1 MPYNFAEIESK
12 WQTKW
17 HDSHCFESRTDPSR
31 EKFFCLEMFPY
42 PSGALHMGHIRNYSI
57 GDVLARFHRK
67 NGKNVLYTIG
77 FDSFG
82 MPAENAALKYKTK
95 PHDWTLSNIA
105 YMTQQLKRM
114 GYSYDWRREAI
125 TCLPE
130 YYRWNQWIFLQM
142 YKKGIVYQKEAPV
155 NWCDTCGTV
164 LANEQVV
171 DGGCW
176 RCGNPVHKKNLKQWF
191 IKITDYA
198 QELLDDIEKDLDGW
212 PKRVRIMQTNWI
224 GRSEGARLSFKIPE
238 LDYELEAFTTRFDTI
253 YGVTFIALAPEH
265 ELVKKILSEMSP
277 EDSQK
282 LSDFVKQ
289 VAAQSSIERSD
300 AKADKLGFKTPFFG
314 VHPVTGKKIPI
325 WIANYILIDYGTGAI
340 MGVPAHDQRDFDFC
354 RKYDIPIIPVIN
366 PEDGT
371 VLDGSTMTHAFE
383 DDGIACNSGKFDGMK
398 TAEAIPAMI
407 DWGESE
413 GYCKREVNFKLRDW
427 LISRQR
433 YWGTPIPF
441 VYCEKCGVVPVP
453 EDQLPVRLPEDVE
466 VKEVGHSPLLDLP
479 DFLNTTC
486 PHCGGPAR
494 READTMDT
502 FFCSS
507 WYFDR
512 YCSPGDTSAPFEKAD
527 VDYWMP
533 VDQYIGGIEH
543 ACLHLIYARFFAKF
557 LTDIGLTKYRE
568 PFTRLLTQ
576 GMVIK
581 DGAKMSKSLGNTVDP
596 TEMVKKYG
604 ADTIRLFILFAAPP
618 NNDLEWSDRNVEGA
632 HRFLNRVWRYVEDNA
647 EKLRAAGEKVLAMS
661 ELKDSKL
668 RDLKR
673 KIHMTINDVTHDIT
687 DEKQFNTAI
696 ARLMELTNAI
706 YSLNDDSPEAWA
718 LKKEAADVLVNC
730 LSPFCPHITEEL
742 WEMLGHTEMLCMTA
756 WPVAD
761 QSAMT
766 KDNVTVV
773 AQINGKVRGKFER
786 PAGLSREELEA
797 GIMSEKIVADRIAG
811 KEIVKVIVVPD
822 KLVNI
827 VVKG

>member
-1 MPYNFAEIESK
+1 
-12 WQTKW
+12 
-17 HDSHCFESRTDPSR
+17 
-31 EKFFCLEMFPY
+31 
-42 PSGALHMGHIRNYSI
+42 
-57 GDVLARFHRK
+57 
-67 NGKNVLYTIG
+67 
-77 FDSFG
+77 
-82 MPAENAALKYKTK
+82 
-95 PHDWTLSNIA
+95 
-105 YMTQQLKRM
+105 
-114 GYSYDWRREAI
+114 
-125 TCLPE
+125 
-130 YYRWNQWIFLQM
+130 
-142 YKKGIVYQKEAPV
+142 
-155 NWCDTCGTV
+155 
-164 LANEQVV
+164 
-171 DGGCW
+171 
-176 RCGNPVHKKNLKQWF
+176 
-191 IKITDYA
+191 
-198 QELLDDIEKDLDGW
+198 
-212 PKRVRIMQTNWI
+212 
-224 GRSEGARLSFKIPE
+224 
-238 LDYELEAFTTRFDTI
+238 
-253 YGVTFIALAPEH
+253 
-265 ELVKKILSEMSP
+265 
-277 EDSQK
+277 
-282 LSDFVKQ
+282 
-289 VAAQSSIERSD
+289 
-300 AKADKLGFKTPFFG
+300 
-314 VHPVTGKKIPI
+314 
-325 WIANYILIDYGTGAI
+325 
-340 MGVPAHDQRDFDFC
+340 
-354 RKYDIPIIPVIN
+354 
-366 PEDGT
+366 
-371 VLDGSTMTHAFE
+371 MTHAFE

-398 TAEAIPAMI
+398 TADAIKAMI
-407 DWGESE
+407 DWGEKE

-512 YCSPGDTSAPFEKAD
+512 YCSPGDTHAPFEKSD

-557 LTDIGLTKYRE
+557 LTDIGLTDYRE

-596 TEMVKKYG
+596 TEMVKKFG

-647 EKLRAAGEKVLAMS
+647 ETLRQNGKVIPMS
-661 ELKDSKL
+661 GLKAPAL

-673 KIHMTINDVTHDIT
+673 KIHTTIRDVTHDIS

-706 YSLNDDSPEAWA
+706 YALNDDSPEAWE
-718 LKKEAADVLVNC
+718 LKREAVDVLLNC

-742 WEMLGHTEMLCMTA
+742 WEMLGHKEMLCVSS
-756 WPVAD
+756 WPEAD
-761 QSAMT
+761 EASLT
-766 KDNVTVV
+766 RDSVTIV

-786 PAGLSREELEA
+786 PAGMDKDELQKSILAESY
-797 GIMSEKIVADRIAG
+797 IADKTAG